1 MVESS
6 GEETRIPN
14 RPGSAA
20 VQPGPDRFAAYWQ
33 QRRAAQQE
41 LSQRLARQAR
51 MDVTR
56 IAAVL
61 RQQFGVRRIILF
73 GSLAERRF
81 APGSDIDLAVEGL
94 AKADLFAALAQVNE
108 LSRFQVDLKPLEEL
122 EPHFRRKVLTTG
134 EELA

>member
-6 GEETRIPN
+6 N
-14 RPGSAA
+14 RDIGPSGVPGSAA
-20 VQPGPDRFAAYWQ
+20 GRREPDRFVTYWR
-33 QRRAAQQE
+33 QRRADQAE
-41 LSQRLARQAR
+41 ISQRLARQAR
-51 MDVTR
+51 MDVAR

-73 GSLAERRF
+73 GSLTRQRF

-108 LSRFQVDLKPLEEL
+108 LSRFPVDLKPLEEL
-122 EPHFRRKVLTTG
+122 EPHFRQKVLDTG